1 EHNTDDPTLSGNR
14 VSFGGT
20 LSSQNYFDLAGIWE
34 INEQYA
40 LRLGVNN
47 ILDEDPPLVD
57 TLWSGP
63 GTPNTW
69 GPYDT
74 LGMQVFLAVN
84 AKFCPFTR
92 LIVIRGRLPD
102 GGRPLFLGCGS
113 R

>member
-1 EHNTDDPTLSGNR
+1 MLPANVTVSMQWRYVSSVEHEHNTDDPTLSGNR

-84 AKFCPFTR
+84 AKF
-92 LIVIRGRLPD
+92 
-102 GGRPLFLGCGS
+102 
-113 R
+113 